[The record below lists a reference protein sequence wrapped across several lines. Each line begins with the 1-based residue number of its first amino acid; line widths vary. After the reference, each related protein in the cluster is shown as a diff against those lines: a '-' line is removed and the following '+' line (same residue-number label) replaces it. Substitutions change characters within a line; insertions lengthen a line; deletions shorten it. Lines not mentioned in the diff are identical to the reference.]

1 VNCPKCHHENPP
13 ESAYCGKCATRLE
26 TPGKEPQ
33 VPGGSQPIFTKTVE
47 TSQEALATGSTFA
60 GRFQIIE
67 ELGHGGMGRVYRAL
81 DKEVNEEVALKLIR
95 PEIAAERKTLDRFR
109 NELKTARRVSHR
121 NIGRMYEL
129 MEAKGTHFI
138 TMEYVPG
145 GDLKSAIH
153 RFGRLPVG
161 KSLSIARQVAEGLAE
176 AHRLGVVHRDLKP
189 GNIMIDREGNARI
202 LDFGIARS
210 LEEKGITGAGVMIGT
225 PEYMSP
231 EQAEGRDVDARSD
244 IYSLGIILFEM
255 VTGRAPFEGDTPL
268 AVAMKHKSEAP
279 PNPKTFDP
287 QLSDDLARLILR
299 CLEKDKTRRYQT
311 AEELLADLG
320 AIEKGLPATTKASAR
335 KPLTSRE
342 ITVTFRLKK
351 LLVPAAALLGVLVIG
366 FVLLKVLPRKEPA
379 VSANGR
385 PSVSAAVPGGSHE
398 PGRPSA
404 GTWSNSIAVLPFTDL
419 SPGRD
424 KEFFCDGMT
433 GEIIGQ
439 LQRIGDLKV
448 ISRSSAVVYRNSPKT
463 PREIARELGVAH
475 LLEGDIQREG
485 ERIRV
490 NARLIDAESGF
501 QIWSEKYD
509 RVLTLDSSFEIQD
522 QISQAIAAAL
532 KVNLSADSP
541 EAARARRPESMRAY
555 ELYLQGMYY
564 VGSKYVLTYQEED
577 FAKAVRIFEEAK
589 KTDPSY
595 AQTYAGLAVAYFA
608 RYQMSAD
615 ENDIK
620 QLIINAEK
628 AYQLGPELG
637 ESNLVKGYVH
647 FRNGEYD
654 QAFAKYR
661 IALKKA
667 PNDYAVQHGI
677 GWSYYII
684 GLYREAAPFFEK
696 AVELA
701 PFFLW
706 SKMNVAWC
714 AMAVGEPEKAERYLR
729 EALALNPKNPF
740 SLSYLAN
747 HLTYTGKVDEAE
759 KLLGELARIAPEFF
773 KLPMSRAILFA
784 ARGEKVKALELYES
798 PVVYALLGMKDE
810 AIGFMEKSISKGGS
824 YNYLGLIGLPYYK
837 ALHGDPR
844 FEKIVAQAKKTYE
857 ERLKKYGD
865 ILTGA
870 LIGSLFNGW
879 KTVYTADAGSRPVP
893 MISPAPARGGMAFTF
908 AVGF

>member
-1 VNCPKCHHENPP
+1 MKCPKCHQENPP
-13 ESAYCGKCATRLE
+13 ESTYCGKCATPLRPNVTE
-26 TPGKEPQ
+26 TMQTPREEL
-33 VPGGSQPIFTKTVE
+33 T
-47 TSQEALATGSTFA
+47 TGSTFA
-60 GRFQIIE
+60 GRYQVIE
-67 ELGHGGMGRVYRAL
+67 ELGHGGMGKVYRAL
-81 DKEVNEEVALKLIR
+81 DKELNEEVALKLIR
-95 PEIAAERKTLDRFR
+95 PEIASERKTLDRFR
-109 NELKTARRVSHR
+109 NELRTARRISHR

-129 MEAKGTHFI
+129 MDEKGTHFI

-145 GDLKSAIH
+145 EDLKSAIH
-153 RFGRLPVG
+153 RFGRLPIG

-189 GNIMIDREGNARI
+189 SNIMIDREGNARI
-202 LDFGIARS
+202 LDFGIART

-225 PEYMSP
+225 PEYMPP
-231 EQAEGRDVDARSD
+231 EQAEGRDVDRRSD

-268 AVAMKHKSEAP
+268 SVAMKHKSEAP
-279 PNPKTFDP
+279 PSPKTLDP
-287 QLSDDLARLILR
+287 QVSDDLARLILR
-299 CLEKDKTRRYQT
+299 CLEKDKARRYQT

-320 AIEKGLPATTKASAR
+320 AVEKGVPTTERAAAR

-342 ITVTFRLKK
+342 ITVTFRFKK

-366 FVLLKVLPRKEPA
+366 FVLLKVLPRKEPGVPA
-379 VSANGR
+379 AGR
-385 PSVSAAVPGGSHE
+385 PSVPAALPGASHE
-398 PGRPSA
+398 LGPSSS

-419 SPGRD
+419 SPGKD

-463 PREIARELGVAH
+463 PKEVARELGVAH

-490 NARLIDAESGF
+490 NARLLDAESGF

-532 KVNLSADSP
+532 KVNLNADSP
-541 EAARARRPESMRAY
+541 EAARARRPENMRAY

-577 FAKAVRIFEEAK
+577 FAKAVEIFEEAK
-589 KTDPSY
+589 KTDPDY
-595 AQTYAGLAVAYFA
+595 AQTYAGLAIAYFA
-608 RYQMSAD
+608 RYQISAD
-615 ENDIK
+615 ENDMN
-620 QLIINAEK
+620 QLIANAEK
-628 AYQLGPELG
+628 AYQLGPESG
-637 ESNLVKGYVH
+637 QSNLVKGYVH

-661 IALKKA
+661 IALEKA

-677 GWSYYII
+677 GWSYYIL
-684 GLYREAAPFFEK
+684 GLYREANPFFQK
-696 AVELA
+696 AVQLA

-706 SKMNVAWC
+706 SKINLAWC
-714 AMAVGEPEKAERYLR
+714 ARFFGEHEKAERYLR

-740 SLSYLAN
+740 SLDYLAD
-747 HLTYTGKVDEAE
+747 HLIRTRKYDEAE
-759 KLLGELARIAPEFF
+759 KLITELETIAPEFRS
-773 KLPMSRAILFA
+773 LPLQKALLFA
-784 ARGEKVKALELYES
+784 ARGEKEKALKLS
-798 PVVYALLGMKDE
+798 RRSSAVYSLLGMKDE
-810 AIGFMEKSISKGGS
+810 AIGLMQKSISEGGS
-824 YNYLGLIGLPYYK
+824 FNYLSLLSNPQYNNIR
-837 ALHGDPR
+837 GDPR
-844 FEKIVAQAKKTYE
+844 FEKIVAEAKKTYE
-857 ERLKKYGD
+857 TLSKKYGS
-865 ILTGA
+865 ILQG
-870 LIGSLFNGW
+870 N
-879 KTVYTADAGSRPVP
+879 RP
-893 MISPAPARGGMAFTF
+893 
-908 AVGF
+908 